1 MINIAVDGFSGSGK
15 GELCKGLSEKLN
27 LKHLDTGAILRAMGL
42 YFYEHGIF
50 EISDDI
56 ILKHMDNILIKI
68 DFLDDKQIT
77 VLNGKDVSTEIRKEE
92 IGQMASKVAVN
103 EKAMK
108 KLIEI
113 SRNFAENYDC
123 ILDGRNITSEVM
135 PDADVKIFLT
145 ASLET
150 RALRRFNE
158 VIGRGNEAELESVK
172 ASLAERDFRDTHRDF
187 SPMIQ
192 TPDSFLVDNTNMTI
206 SETIDFCFSLAKEKL
221 AEAGKLK

>member
-108 KLIEI
+108 SLLKFLEI
-113 SRNFAENYDC
+113 SQKTMIAFWMAETLLVRFC
-123 ILDGRNITSEVM
+123 
-135 PDADVKIFLT
+135 LT
-145 ASLET
+145 LM
-150 RALRRFNE
+150 LRF
-158 VIGRGNEAELESVK
+158 
-172 ASLAERDFRDTHRDF
+172 F
-187 SPMIQ
+187 
-192 TPDSFLVDNTNMTI
+192 
-206 SETIDFCFSLAKEKL
+206 
-221 AEAGKLK
+221 